1 MSKRLQIAL
10 LVETSSRYGRGVL
23 TGIAKYLNNCPHW
36 SILLEEIDVHHVAP
50 RWPEKQS
57 VDGII
62 SRVTDEYLRDYAEEL
77 QIPIVELTDRY
88 ADTEIPTL
96 RSDDQQI
103 GALAAEHLME
113 RGFRN
118 FAFCGFLGE
127 AWSQR
132 RYKGFKERLA
142 QAGLPSLCLDSDWLL
157 DDASNLQF
165 SQDRVSNWAR
175 ELPKPIGVMACN
187 DMRGQHVLSACR

>member
-1 MSKRLQIAL
+1 MRKRLQIAL

-50 RWPEKQS
+50 RWLEKQS
-57 VDGII
+57 VHGII
-62 SRVTDEYLRDYAEEL
+62 SRVTDEYLRDYAAKM

-88 ADTEIPTL
+88 ADTELHAL
-96 RSDDQQI
+96 RSDDQTI
-103 GALAAEHLME
+103 GEMAAEHLME

-132 RYKGFKERLA
+132 RYKGVQERLTE
-142 QAGLPSLCLDSDWLL
+142 AGFVSHCLDSD
-157 DDASNLQF
+157 
-165 SQDRVSNWAR
+165 
-175 ELPKPIGVMACN
+175 
-187 DMRGQHVLSACR
+187 